1 MSVYGT
7 SVVKRLSKAQA
18 RELDHHLLVIAEQ
31 EKPTS
36 VRGMYYM
43 AMGADLV
50 DKDAQGKRNNYM
62 RIQRRSRKGEVDP
75 DEREELWKESVRRYN
90 ARRREENRLLWCDY
104 FAHLAGSLRAR
115 AEEYDHRAQALIET
129 DQPKGAG

>member
-7 SVVKRLSKAQA
+7 SVVKRLSKSQA
-18 RELDHHLLVIAEQ
+18 RELDHHLLAIAEQ

-43 AMGADLV
+43 AMGAGLI

-62 RIQRRSRKGEVDP
+62 RVQRRLLQMRRDDTMPCSWITDGSRTIYSYDRFA
-75 DEREELWKESVRRYN
+75 DEDE
-90 ARRREENRLLWCDY
+90 
-104 FAHLAGSLRAR
+104 
-115 AEEYDHRAQALIET
+115 AEKYL
-129 DQPKGAG
+129 PKGACE

>member
-1 MSVYGT
+1 VSVYGT

-18 RELDHHLLVIAEQ
+18 RELDNHLLAIAEE

-43 AMGADLV
+43 AMGAGLI

-62 RIQRRSRKGEVDP
+62 RVQRRVLQMRRDGRMPYSWITDGSCTIYGYERFA
-75 DEREELWKESVRRYN
+75 DEDE
-90 ARRREENRLLWCDY
+90 
-104 FAHLAGSLRAR
+104 
-115 AEEYDHRAQALIET
+115 AEKYL
-129 DQPKGAG
+129 PKGA